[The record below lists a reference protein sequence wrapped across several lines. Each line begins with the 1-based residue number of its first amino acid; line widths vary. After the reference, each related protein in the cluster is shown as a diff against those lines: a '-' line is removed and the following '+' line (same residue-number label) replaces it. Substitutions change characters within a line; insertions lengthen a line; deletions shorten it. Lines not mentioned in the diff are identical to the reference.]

1 MQGITTA
8 LQNTERALTETQ
20 KKFRQTALSL
30 LVRRITKRF
39 GELPEWVQSKL
50 DAATPAQIE
59 LWADKALEAQT
70 LGEYMV
76 L

>member
-39 GELPEWVQSKL
+39 GELPERVQSNL
-50 DAATPAQIE
+50 DAATPAQIK
-59 LWADKALEAQT
+59 LWADKTLEAQT
-70 LGEYMV
+70 LDYCMV
-76 L
+76 